1 MSYFINPNAFTGAVA
16 LPKSVA
22 DNHLKLASHNALK
35 LIIYI
40 MANGAEVPDSEICKA
55 LGMQVAELNEAVLYW
70 KNAGVLTDGEVSVKA
85 ENEIAP
91 AVKAVAR
98 VHQPS
103 RAEIAKRASESKEI
117 TLVLRQAE
125 LKFCRPLKETEKR
138 AVLYIIDDLGL
149 SPAVTMMLIEFA
161 VSENRTTA
169 SFLESTAVD
178 WVNREINT
186 VTLAENEIQ
195 KAIVKRSCWA
205 IVRRAMGID
214 DRRATAKENEAAVR
228 WVSEWGFKE
237 AVLRLAY
244 DQCVDS
250 IGKFSVAYIDKV
262 LKNWHQAGVATMADV
277 EKAVAKSKPDK
288 QDDAPSFDL
297 SQF

>member
-1 MSYFINPNAFTGAVA
+1 MSYFINPTAFKGAVA

-22 DNHLKLASHNALK
+22 ENHLKLAPHNALK

-40 MANGAEVPDSEICKA
+40 MANGCDTPDNDVCKA
-55 LGMQVAELNEAVLYW
+55 LGMQVAEFNEAVLYW
-70 KNAGVLTDGEVSVKA
+70 KNAGVLTDGEIVVKTEA
-85 ENEIAP
+85 KAAP
-91 AVKAVAR
+91 TVKAVAR
-98 VHQPS
+98 VQQLT
-103 RAEIAKRASESKEI
+103 RAEIAKRADESKEI

-125 LKFCRPLKETEKR
+125 LKFCRTLKETEKR
-138 AVLYIIDDLGL
+138 AILYIIDDLGL

-169 SFLESTAVD
+169 AFLESTAVD
-178 WVNREINT
+178 WVNRDINT
-186 VTLAENEIQ
+186 VTLAENEMQ

-205 IVRRAMGID
+205 IVKRAMGID

-237 AVLRLAY
+237 AILRLAY
-244 DQCVDS
+244 DQCVDN

-262 LKNWHQAGVATMADV
+262 LKNWHQAGVASAADV
-277 EKAVAKSKPDK
+277 EKAIAKNKPDTH
-288 QDDAPSFDL
+288 DDSPSFDL